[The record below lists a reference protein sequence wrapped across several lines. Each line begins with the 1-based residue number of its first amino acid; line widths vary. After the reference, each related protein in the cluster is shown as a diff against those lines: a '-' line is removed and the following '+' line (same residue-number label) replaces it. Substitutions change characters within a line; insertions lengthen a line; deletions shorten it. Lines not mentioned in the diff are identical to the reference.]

1 MYDGPDG
8 VISSKRW
15 EAYRA
20 GIEDYELCRML
31 RATIVTAK
39 KAGKVQAAKIMSSQ
53 RALDRLVDK
62 VLKRRDDPM
71 VAERAHQELL
81 RQVRVL
87 TGK

>member
-1 MYDGPDG
+1 
-8 VISSKRW
+8 
-15 EAYRA
+15 
-20 GIEDYELCRML
+20 ML